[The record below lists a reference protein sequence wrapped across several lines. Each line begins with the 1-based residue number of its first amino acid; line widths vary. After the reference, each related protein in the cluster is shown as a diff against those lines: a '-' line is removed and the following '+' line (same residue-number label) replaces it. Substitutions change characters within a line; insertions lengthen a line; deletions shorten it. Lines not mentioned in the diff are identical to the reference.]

1 MHDHSITP
9 PYRCPHSL
17 RFPVHDNPVTPPC
30 RRPDVILFPVPD
42 CSVSALRT
50 AGPMLHVSPVND
62 YFQTKVVVYGV
73 LYGQSGDALAPQLGM
88 SRPKAWKTQETVLK
102 TYPRLTE
109 FLGRVK
115 ADCKSCG

>member
-1 MHDHSITP
+1 
-9 PYRCPHSL
+9 
-17 RFPVHDNPVTPPC
+17 
-30 RRPDVILFPVPD
+30 
-42 CSVSALRT
+42 
-50 AGPMLHVSPVND
+50 
-62 YFQTKVVVYGV
+62 QTKVVVYGV

-115 ADCKSCG
+115 ADCKSCGYVETLLGRRRYLPQINSKDAKERSRAERQAANTVCQGSAADLLKLAATNVAAR